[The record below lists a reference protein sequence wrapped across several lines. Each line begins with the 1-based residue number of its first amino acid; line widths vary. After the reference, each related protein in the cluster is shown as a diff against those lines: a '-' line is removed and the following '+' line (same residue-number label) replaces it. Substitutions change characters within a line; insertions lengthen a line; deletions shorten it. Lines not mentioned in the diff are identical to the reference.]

1 MNRDNG
7 STWGGIMTVLMV
19 IAALISG
26 YYLRDAGYVVNIDV
40 SNQEVRR

>member
-7 STWGGIMTVLMV
+7 STWGGIMTALMV

-26 YYLRDAGYVVNIDV
+26 YYLRHAGYVVNIDV